1 MPPKALSTRAASPP
15 LFALAVGLGV
25 LLLPLAVMAE
35 AGPPP
40 PGVTPG
46 MKVPIFTQLAY
57 LCGAVATVMI
67 AIIAFLMLGKCRHR
81 AAHLG
86 DAPSAESVTALRR
99 SVMATLVTGL
109 AITGGY
115 LYLTYYALAVL
126 VPTIK
131 LPRFAYML
139 STVTIATAAIGAFM
153 IFIALRA
160 RRALP
165 PKV

>member
-1 MPPKALSTRAASPP
+1 MPHVSLPSPAALRRLVT
-15 LFALAVGLGV
+15 LALGLGLV
-25 LLLPLAVMAE
+25 VYPLVVMAE

-46 MKVPIFTQLAY
+46 MKVSIFTQLAH

-67 AIIAFLMLGKCRHR
+67 AIIALLILGKCRHR
-81 AAHLG
+81 AANLG
-86 DAPSAESVTALRR
+86 EAPTPEAVKTLRR
-99 SVMATLVTGL
+99 SIAATLVTGVL
-109 AITGGY
+109 VSGGY
-115 LYLTYYALAVL
+115 LYLTYYALVIL

-139 STVTIATAAIGAFM
+139 SVVTVCTAAVGLFM
-153 IFIALRA
+153 IFIGLRC

-165 PKV
+165 EPD